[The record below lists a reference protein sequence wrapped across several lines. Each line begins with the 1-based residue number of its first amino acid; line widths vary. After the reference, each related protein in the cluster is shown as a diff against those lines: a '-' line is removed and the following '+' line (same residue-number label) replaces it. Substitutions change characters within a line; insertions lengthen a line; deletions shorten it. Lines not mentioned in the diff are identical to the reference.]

1 MKRIL
6 VLFLFFLANKLIG
19 QSHSVLVHKDVRIDS
34 LISKQIQ
41 INDETTKDSRRN
53 LPGFR
58 ILVITSNDR
67 SKVFNAKAEVYQD
80 YPELQPY
87 IMYQAPNYKLK
98 VGNFKT
104 QEEAQVY
111 LDKLIKIYTTG
122 IYIVHDV
129 IEVKPD

>member
-1 MKRIL
+1 L
-6 VLFLFFLANKLIG
+6 PANVLFA
-19 QSHSVLVHKDVRIDS
+19 QTSSVIVHKDPRIDS
-34 LISKQIQ
+34 LVSKQIQ

-53 LPGFR
+53 IPGFR

-67 SKVFNAKAEVYQD
+67 NKVFNAKAQLYEQ

-104 QEEAQVY
+104 SEEAQSYFDKIVKLYPSGVY
-111 LDKLIKIYTTG
+111 L
-122 IYIVHDV
+122 VHDI
-129 IEVKPD
+129 IEVKPE